1 MRCHIRRLSWLLVP
15 LLLTDEDQADLVAF
29 LRSLTGDP
37 PPAELGKD
45 TSSTDP

>member
-1 MRCHIRRLSWLLVP
+1 MVP
-15 LLLTDEDQADLVAF
+15 LLLTDEEQADLVAF

-45 TSSTDP
+45 TANPEP